1 MPIDD
6 SRAALLDAGER
17 LIAER
22 GVEVPLRD
30 IAAAA
35 GQRNNSA
42 VHYYFD
48 SRTGLIEAIVD
59 RRMNWLE
66 DRRMQLLAEHE
77 GDDTAHQVHTLVA
90 MLAAPILELVGTD
103 RVTHYGRFLE
113 VVRDHP
119 VIADARRLAGA
130 DRAAVRIIAVRL
142 DAALPQ
148 LPARRRRQRLET
160 MATVMFALIADYERA
175 LESGV
180 RTPDPDNDAAEIIDM
195 IVAMLTVPTRAPTP
209 HRPQPIPTS
218 QRPRSVSKSANPL
231 D

>member
-1 MPIDD
+1 MATEDPR
-6 SRAALLDAGER
+6 SALLDAGER

-22 GVEVPLRD
+22 GVDVPLRD

-48 SRTGLIEAIVD
+48 SRSGLLEAIVD

-66 DRRMQLLAEHE
+66 DRRMGLLAQYEAE
-77 GDDTAHQVHTLVA
+77 GTAHEIRTLVA
-90 MLAAPILELVGTD
+90 MLAAPILELIYTAQ
-103 RVTHYGRFLE
+103 VTHYGRFLE
-113 VVRDHP
+113 VVRAHP

-130 DRAAVRIIAVRL
+130 DRAAVRIIATRL

-148 LPARRRRQRLET
+148 LPPRRRRQRLET

-175 LESGV
+175 LEAGV
-180 RTPDPDNDAAEIIDM
+180 RTPVPSSDSAEIIDM
-195 IVAMLTVPTRAPTP
+195 IVAMLTVPVREA
-209 HRPQPIPTS
+209 TS
-218 QRPRSVSKSANPL
+218 GG
-231 D
+231 

>member
-1 MPIDD
+1 MATEDP
-6 SRAALLDAGER
+6 RAALLDAGER

-22 GVEVPLRD
+22 GVDVPLRD

-48 SRTGLIEAIVD
+48 SRSGLLEAIVD

-66 DRRMQLLAEHE
+66 DRRMGLLAQYEAD
-77 GDDTAHQVHTLVA
+77 GTAHEIRTLVA
-90 MLAAPILELVGTD
+90 MLAAPILELIYTAQ
-103 RVTHYGRFLE
+103 VTHYGRFLE
-113 VVRDHP
+113 VVRAHP

-130 DRAAVRIIAVRL
+130 DRAAVRIIATRL

-148 LPARRRRQRLET
+148 LPPRRRRQRLET

-175 LESGV
+175 LEAGV
-180 RTPDPDNDAAEIIDM
+180 RTADPDSDTAEIIDM
-195 IVAMLTVPTRAPTP
+195 IVAMLTLPVREA
-209 HRPQPIPTS
+209 TS
-218 QRPRSVSKSANPL
+218 GGA
-231 D
+231 

>member
-1 MPIDD
+1 MTIEDP
-6 SRAALLDAGER
+6 RAALLDAGER

-22 GVEVPLRD
+22 GVDVPLRE

-48 SRTGLIEAIVD
+48 SRGGLIEAIVE

-66 DRRMQLLAEHE
+66 ERRMGLLAHYETEGAAHE
-77 GDDTAHQVHTLVA
+77 IRTLVA
-90 MLAAPILELVGTD
+90 MLAAPILELMGAQ

-113 VVRDHP
+113 VVRAHP

-148 LPARRRRQRLET
+148 LPPRRRRQRLET

-175 LESGV
+175 LEAGA
-180 RTPDPDNDAAEIIDM
+180 RTADPDGDAAEIIDM
-195 IVAMLTVPTRAPTP
+195 IVAMLTVPVREATP
-209 HRPQPIPTS
+209 GG
-218 QRPRSVSKSANPL
+218 A
-231 D
+231 

>member
-1 MPIDD
+1 MATEDP
-6 SRAALLDAGER
+6 RTALLDAGER

-22 GVEVPLRD
+22 GVDVPLRD

-48 SRTGLIEAIVD
+48 SRGGLLEAIVD

-66 DRRMQLLAEHE
+66 ERRMGLLARYEAEGNTHE
-77 GDDTAHQVHTLVA
+77 IRTLVA
-90 MLAAPILELVGTD
+90 MLAAPILELIYTAQ
-103 RVTHYGRFLE
+103 VTHYGRFLE
-113 VVRDHP
+113 VVRAHP

-130 DRAAVRIIAVRL
+130 DRAAVRIIATRL

-148 LPARRRRQRLET
+148 LPPRRRRQRLET

-175 LESGV
+175 LEAGV
-180 RTPDPDNDAAEIIDM
+180 RTADPDSDTGEIVDM
-195 IVAMLTVPTRAPTP
+195 IVAMLTVPVR
-209 HRPQPIPTS
+209 
-218 QRPRSVSKSANPL
+218 
-231 D
+231 

>member
-1 MPIDD
+1 MATEDP
-6 SRAALLDAGER
+6 RAALLDAGER

-48 SRTGLIEAIVD
+48 SRSGLLEAIVD

-66 DRRMQLLAEHE
+66 DRRMGLLAQYEAEGAAHE
-77 GDDTAHQVHTLVA
+77 IRTLVA
-90 MLAAPILELVGTD
+90 MLAAPILELIYTAQ
-103 RVTHYGRFLE
+103 VTHYGRFLE
-113 VVRDHP
+113 VVRAHP

-130 DRAAVRIIAVRL
+130 DRAAVRIIATRL
-142 DAALPQ
+142 DAALPE
-148 LPARRRRQRLET
+148 LPPRRRRQRLET

-175 LESGV
+175 LEAGV
-180 RTPDPDNDAAEIIDM
+180 RTSAPDSDTAEIIDM
-195 IVAMLTVPTRAPTP
+195 IVAMLTVPVREA
-209 HRPQPIPTS
+209 TS
-218 QRPRSVSKSANPL
+218 GG
-231 D
+231 

>member
-1 MPIDD
+1 MLNIVNTWVQYSADMATEDP
-6 SRAALLDAGER
+6 RAALLDAGER

-22 GVEVPLRD
+22 GVDVALRD

-48 SRTGLIEAIVD
+48 SRAGLLEAIVD

-66 DRRMQLLAEHE
+66 DRRMGLLARSEAD
-77 GDDTAHQVHTLVA
+77 GTAHEIRTLVA
-90 MLAAPILELVGTD
+90 MLAAPILELIYTA

-113 VVRDHP
+113 VVRAHP

-130 DRAAVRIIAVRL
+130 DRAAVRIIATRL

-148 LPARRRRQRLET
+148 LPPRRRRQRLET

-180 RTPDPDNDAAEIIDM
+180 RTADPDTDTAEIIDM
-195 IVAMLTVPTRAPTP
+195 IVAMLTVAVREA
-209 HRPQPIPTS
+209 TS
-218 QRPRSVSKSANPL
+218 GGA
-231 D
+231 

>member
-1 MPIDD
+1 MATEDP
-6 SRAALLDAGER
+6 RAALLDAGER

-22 GVEVPLRD
+22 GVDVPLRD

-48 SRTGLIEAIVD
+48 SRSGLLEAIVD

-66 DRRMQLLAEHE
+66 DHRMGLLAQYEAE
-77 GDDTAHQVHTLVA
+77 GTAHEIRTLVA
-90 MLAAPILELVGTD
+90 MLAAPILELIGTEQ
-103 RVTHYGRFLE
+103 VTHYGRFLE
-113 VVRDHP
+113 VVRAHP

-130 DRAAVRIIAVRL
+130 DRAAVRIIATRL

-148 LPARRRRQRLET
+148 LPPRRRRQRLET

-175 LESGV
+175 LEAGV
-180 RTPDPDNDAAEIIDM
+180 RTPAPDSDTAEIIDM
-195 IVAMLTVPTRAPTP
+195 IVAMLTVPVREA
-209 HRPQPIPTS
+209 TS
-218 QRPRSVSKSANPL
+218 GGG
-231 D
+231 

>member
-1 MPIDD
+1 MATEDP
-6 SRAALLDAGER
+6 RAALLDAGER

-22 GVEVPLRD
+22 GVDVPLRD

-48 SRTGLIEAIVD
+48 SRGGLIEAIVE

-66 DRRMQLLAEHE
+66 DRRMGLLAQYEAD
-77 GDDTAHQVHTLVA
+77 GTAHEIRTLVA
-90 MLAAPILELVGTD
+90 MLTSPILELVGTPHI
-103 RVTHYGRFLE
+103 THYGRFLE
-113 VVRDHP
+113 VVRAHP

-130 DRAAVRIIAVRL
+130 DRAAVRIIATRL

-148 LPARRRRQRLET
+148 LPPRRRRQRLET

-175 LESGV
+175 LEAGV
-180 RTPDPDNDAAEIIDM
+180 RAADPERDAAEIIDM
-195 IVAMLTVPTRAPTP
+195 IVAMLTVSIHQTTP
-209 HRPQPIPTS
+209 GG
-218 QRPRSVSKSANPL
+218 A
-231 D
+231 

>member
-1 MPIDD
+1 MNIDD
-6 SRAALLDAGER
+6 SRSALLDAGER

-22 GVEVPLRD
+22 GVDVPLRE

-42 VHYYFD
+42 VHYYFE
-48 SRTGLIEAIVD
+48 SRTGLVEAIVE

-77 GDDTAHQVHTLVA
+77 AAGTAHDPHTLVA
-90 MLAAPILELVGTD
+90 MLAIPILELVAHE

-113 VVRDHP
+113 VVRAHP

-130 DRAAVRIIAVRL
+130 DRAAVRIIAARL
-142 DAALPQ
+142 NTTLTQFPPR
-148 LPARRRRQRLET
+148 LRRQRLET
-160 MATVMFALIADYERA
+160 MATVMFALIADYERT

-180 RTPDPDNDAAEIIDM
+180 RTPNPDDSTEIVNM
-195 IVAMLTVPTRAPTP
+195 IVAMLTVPVAHPAHP
-209 HRPQPIPTS
+209 
-218 QRPRSVSKSANPL
+218 
-231 D
+231 

>member
-1 MPIDD
+1 MAIEDP
-6 SRAALLDAGER
+6 RAALLDAGER

-22 GVEVPLRD
+22 GVDVPLRD

-48 SRTGLIEAIVD
+48 SRGGLIEAIVE

-66 DRRMQLLAEHE
+66 DRRMGLLAQHE
-77 GDDTAHQVHTLVA
+77 ADGTAHEIRTLVA
-90 MLAAPILELVGTD
+90 MLTAPILELIGTSGI
-103 RVTHYGRFLE
+103 THYGRFLE
-113 VVRDHP
+113 VVRAHP

-130 DRAAVRIIAVRL
+130 DRAAVRIIATRL

-148 LPARRRRQRLET
+148 LPPRRRRQRLET

-175 LESGV
+175 LEAGV
-180 RTPDPDNDAAEIIDM
+180 RTADPDSDAAEIIDM
-195 IVAMLTVPTRAPTP
+195 IVAMLTVPIRQATP
-209 HRPQPIPTS
+209 GG
-218 QRPRSVSKSANPL
+218 A
-231 D
+231 

>member
-1 MPIDD
+1 MAIDD
-6 SRAALLDAGER
+6 SRTALLDAGER

-48 SRTGLIEAIVD
+48 SRAGLVEAIVE

-66 DRRMQLLAEHE
+66 DRRMHLLATHE
-77 GDDTAHQVHTLVA
+77 SDGTAHDLRTLVA
-90 MLAAPILELVGTD
+90 MLVLPILELTGQR

-113 VVRDHP
+113 VVRAHP
-119 VIADARRLAGA
+119 VIADIGRLAGA
-130 DRAAVRIIAVRL
+130 DRAAVRIITTRL
-142 DAALPQ
+142 AAALAH
-148 LPARRRRQRLET
+148 LPPPRRRQRLET

-175 LESGV
+175 LETRL
-180 RTPDPDNDAAEIIDM
+180 RTPAPESDAAEIVAM
-195 IVAMLTVPTRAPTP
+195 IVAMLTVPAR
-209 HRPQPIPTS
+209 
-218 QRPRSVSKSANPL
+218 
-231 D
+231 

>member
-1 MPIDD
+1 MHIDD
-6 SRAALLDAGER
+6 SRAALLAAGER

-48 SRTGLIEAIVD
+48 SRTGLIEAIVE

-66 DRRMQLLAEHE
+66 DRRMRLLAEHE
-77 GDDTAHQVHTLVA
+77 ADGTAHEVRTLVA
-90 MLAAPILELVGTD
+90 MLAAPILELVGTAG
-103 RVTHYGRFLE
+103 VTHYGRFLE
-113 VVRDHP
+113 VVRAHP
-119 VIADARRLAGA
+119 VITDARRLAGA
-130 DRAAVRIIAVRL
+130 DRAAVSIIAARL

-148 LPARRRRQRLET
+148 LPPRRRRQRLET
-160 MATVMFALIADYERA
+160 MATVMFALFADYERA

-180 RTPDPDNDAAEIIDM
+180 RTANPEQDAAEIIDM
-195 IVAMLTVPTRAPTP
+195 IVAILTVPVPVPLRDPPPAG
-209 HRPQPIPTS
+209 RN
-218 QRPRSVSKSANPL
+218 RSR
-231 D
+231 